1 MTRVFPHTPGN
12 SVDLRLLT
20 HLEVTTLKQAFSQV
34 AVIQKKIEFDFPGA
48 A

>member
-1 MTRVFPHTPGN
+1 
-12 SVDLRLLT
+12 
-20 HLEVTTLKQAFSQV
+20 VTTLKQAFSQV